1 MSENTPD
8 ETPPHEILDSLRRQ
22 TEALQQELESLRGQ
36 ARHSTM
42 MADLKMAAVKAGMI
56 DLDGIKLLDLNTVR
70 TTEDGGIPDAPSVMA
85 SLKQS
90 KPWLFTSWSTSSAKE
105 APPSQPPAQK
115 QAMEMSDDE
124 YQAARAL
131 ILKRRP

>member
-1 MSENTPD
+1 MSEHTPEEAPPQ
-8 ETPPHEILDSLRRQ
+8 ETLEALRRQ
-22 TEALQQELESLRGQ
+22 TDVLQQEVETLRGK
-36 ARHSTM
+36 ARHTNM
-42 MADLKMAAVKAGMI
+42 MADLRVAAVKAGMV
-56 DLDGIKLLDLNTVR
+56 DLDGIKLLDLATVR
-70 TTEDGGIPDAPSVMA
+70 TTDAGEIPDASQVMA

-90 KPWLFTSWSTSSAKE
+90 KPWLFGAWSTSAATE
-105 APPSQPPAQK
+105 APPSQPPQQK